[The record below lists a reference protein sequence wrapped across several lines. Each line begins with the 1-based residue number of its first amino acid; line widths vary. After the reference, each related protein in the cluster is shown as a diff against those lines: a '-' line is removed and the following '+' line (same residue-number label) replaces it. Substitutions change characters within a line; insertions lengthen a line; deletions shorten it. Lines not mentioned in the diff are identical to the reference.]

1 VKKDAS
7 SLRQALAH
15 AVAAIAIAWL
25 AAACSRPAVAPAAV
39 TTIESA
45 PVTAPTEEPTSA
57 PTPADGAE
65 GLSPNEQATLN
76 SLEKVDDYP
85 LYTMH
90 YNGSYDETASAGS
103 EWPASTAVSGVSW
116 TGRPWACSLF
126 AAMGDAGS
134 MVYGR
139 NFDWEFSPAVL
150 LFTDPPD
157 GYASVSMVDMAYL
170 GFDEDTAGAVTDLP
184 LAERSA
190 LLEAPFW
197 PFDGMNERGLAVGM
211 AAVPP
216 GQPPPDPNKG
226 MIGSLVVIRE
236 MLDHAGT
243 VDEAAAILQSYNI
256 DMEGGPDV
264 HYLIADPSGRSI
276 LVEFYGGETVL
287 IPNETPWH
295 LATNFLRAS
304 VSELGE
310 AGCWRYDRIGHRLA
324 EAQGRLAMQD
334 ALNLLSEVSVAGTEW
349 SVAYQMSTLAVSV
362 VMGRQYSSPHTFHLD
377 LAGQ

>member
-1 VKKDAS
+1 MKDGYA
-7 SLRQALAH
+7 LRQALRH
-15 AVAAIAIAWL
+15 AVAAITILCL
-25 AAACSRPAVAPAAV
+25 AAACGTPAAV
-39 TTIESA
+39 STSIA
-45 PVTAPTEEPTSA
+45 PPTLTPADSPPIAA
-57 PTPADGAE
+57 PTPADGAN
-65 GLSPNEQATLN
+65 GLSHEEIATLS

-85 LYTMH
+85 LYAVR
-90 YNGSYDETASAGS
+90 YYGPYDEAATIGGGWMAAAEALNVRVTATQ
-103 EWPASTAVSGVSW
+103 PT
-116 TGRPWACSLF
+116 WACSLF
-126 AAMGDAGS
+126 AALGDADN

-170 GFDEDTAGAVTDLP
+170 GFDEDTAGAVTDRP
-184 LAERSA
+184 LAKRGA

-226 MIGSLVVIRE
+226 MVGSLVAIRE

-243 VDEAAAILQSYNI
+243 VDEAAALLQSYNV
-256 DMEGGPDV
+256 DMEGGPDI
-264 HYLIADPSGRSI
+264 HYLVADPSGRSI
-276 LVEFYGGETVL
+276 LIEFYGGETVI

-304 VSELGE
+304 ISEPGE
-310 AGCWRYDRIGHRLA
+310 AACWRYDRIGRRLA
-324 EAQGRLAMQD
+324 EAQGRLAVQD
-334 ALNLLSEVSVAGTEW
+334 ALNLLSEVSVADTEW

-377 LAGQ
+377 LTGQ

>member
-1 VKKDAS
+1 MKKDAPS
-7 SLRQALAH
+7 PRQALSQ
-15 AVAAIAIAWL
+15 AVAAITIVWL
-25 AAACSRPAVAPAAV
+25 AAACSRPAITPAAV

-45 PVTAPTEEPTSA
+45 PVAAPTEA

-65 GLSPNEQATLN
+65 GLSADEQATLN

-85 LYTMH
+85 LYTMR
-90 YNGSYDETASAGS
+90 YFAPYDEATTIGGDGWVTAAEALHVSV
-103 EWPASTAVSGVSW
+103 TA
-116 TGRPWACSLF
+116 TQPTWACSLF

-134 MVYGR
+134 MIYGR

-170 GFDEDTAGAVTDLP
+170 GFDEDTAGAVTDRP
-184 LAERSA
+184 LAERGA

-243 VDEAAAILQSYNI
+243 VDEAAAILQSYNVYK
-256 DMEGGPDV
+256 EGGPDI
-264 HYLIADPSGRSI
+264 HYLVADPSGRAI
-276 LVEFYGGETVL
+276 LIEFYGGETVI

-304 VSELGE
+304 ASEPGE
-310 AGCWRYDRIGHRLA
+310 AGCWRYDRIGRRLA
-324 EAQGRLAMQD
+324 EAQGRLAVQE
-334 ALNLLSEVSVAGTEW
+334 ALNLLSEVSVADTEW

-362 VMGRQYSSPHTFHLD
+362 VMGRQYSSPHTFHLH
-377 LAGQ
+377 LTGQ